1 MSLIIAVAGSKE
13 AIIGGDKRS
22 ITFLGSC
29 PELEQELY
37 SGKLKTDEGMLNRAR
52 ELGASLQVSDGR
64 EKVWRRGDVLVGEV
78 TEISPALERRRRI
91 YLVPGAYIMADVTGK
106 EAKVIGKGKVA
117 CMVFGNRFTQDQ
129 ANQGVK
135 NVKGKIDA
143 RAMKAI
149 LTNVSLMTPSISPEH
164 CVLSTSVQQPNPEAA
179 VLDALQAD
187 CQKCGWRLCGQQ

>member
-1 MSLIIAVAGSKE
+1 MSLIIAVAGSRE

-29 PELEQELY
+29 LELEQELY
-37 SGKLKTDEGMLNRAR
+37 SGKLKTDEQMLSRAR
-52 ELGASLQVSDGR
+52 ELGSSLLVSDGR
-64 EKVWRRGDVLVGEV
+64 EKVWQRGDVLVGEV

-91 YLVPGAYIMADVTGK
+91 YLVPGAYIMADITGK

-129 ANQGVK
+129 ANHGVK

-143 RAMKAI
+143 GAVKAI
-149 LTNVSLMTPSISPEH
+149 LDDISRKTPSISPEH
-164 CVLSTSVQQPNPEAA
+164 CVLSTDVQQPNPEAT
-179 VLDALQAD
+179 VQDALQED
-187 CQKCGWRLCGQQ
+187 CQRCGWRLCGQQ

>member
-37 SGKLKTDEGMLNRAR
+37 SGKLKTDKEMLSRAST
-52 ELGASLQVSDGR
+52 LGTCIQVSDGR

-129 ANQGVK
+129 ANQEINK
-135 NVKGKIDA
+135 VKGKIDA
-143 RAMKAI
+143 GAVEAI
-149 LTNVSLMTPSISPEH
+149 LADVSHVTPSISPEH
-164 CVLSTSVQQPNPEAA
+164 CVLSTDVQQPNPEAA
-179 VLDALQAD
+179 VLNAFQED

>member
-37 SGKLKTDEGMLNRAR
+37 SGKLKTDEDLLNRAR
-52 ELGASLQVSDGR
+52 ELGSSLQVSDGR
-64 EKVWRRGDVLVGEV
+64 EKVWRRGNVLVGEV

-106 EAKVIGKGKVA
+106 EARVIGKGKVA

-129 ANQGVK
+129 ANQGIK
-135 NVKGKIDA
+135 NAKGKIDA
-143 RAMKAI
+143 GAVEAI
-149 LTNVSLMTPSISPEH
+149 LADISRMTPSISPEH
-164 CVLSTSVQQPNPEAA
+164 CVLSTDVRQPNPEAA
-179 VLDALQAD
+179 VLDALQED

>member
-37 SGKLKTDEGMLNRAR
+37 SGMLKTDEELLNRAR

-64 EKVWRRGDVLVGEV
+64 EKVWQRGDVLVGEV
-78 TEISPALERRRRI
+78 TEISPALERRQRI
-91 YLVPGAYIMADVTGK
+91 YIVPGAYIMADVTGK

-117 CMVFGNRFTQDQ
+117 CMVFGNRITQDQ
-129 ANQGVK
+129 ANQGIN

-143 RAMKAI
+143 GAVEAI
-149 LTNVSLMTPSISPEH
+149 LADISRRTPSISPEH
-164 CVLSTSVQQPNPEAA
+164 CVLSTSVQQSRPEVA
-179 VLDALQAD
+179 VLDALKED
-187 CQKCGWRLCGQQ
+187 CQKCGWRLCVQR

>member
-37 SGKLKTDEGMLNRAR
+37 SGKLTTDEGMLNRAR
-52 ELGASLQVSDGR
+52 ELGTSLQVSDGR

-135 NVKGKIDA
+135 NVKGNIDA
-143 RAMKAI
+143 GAVEAI
-149 LTNVSLMTPSISPEH
+149 LTNISHMTPSISPEH
-164 CVLSTSVQQPNPEAA
+164 CVLSTSVQQANPEAV
-179 VLDALQAD
+179 VLDAFQAD

>member
-37 SGKLKTDEGMLNRAR
+37 SGKLKTDEDLLNRAR

-78 TEISPALERRRRI
+78 TEISQAMERRRRI

-129 ANQGVK
+129 ANHGVK

-143 RAMKAI
+143 GAVKAI
-149 LTNVSLMTPSISPEH
+149 LDDISRKTPSISPEH
-164 CVLSTSVQQPNPEAA
+164 CVLSTNVQQPNPEAA
-179 VLDALQAD
+179 VLDALQED
-187 CQKCGWRLCGQQ
+187 CRKCGWRLCGQQ

>member
-37 SGKLKTDEGMLNRAR
+37 LGTLKTDGEMLNRAR

-64 EKVWRRGDVLVGEV
+64 EKVWRRRDVLVGEV
-78 TEISPALERRRRI
+78 TEISPTLERRRRI

-106 EAKVIGKGKVA
+106 EARVIGKGRVA

-129 ANQGVK
+129 ANQGIK
-135 NVKGKIDA
+135 NAKGKIDA
-143 RAMKAI
+143 GTVESI
-149 LTNVSLMTPSISPEH
+149 LVDISRMTPSISPEH
-164 CVLSTSVQQPNPEAA
+164 SILSTNVSQSNPEAA
-179 VLDALQAD
+179 VFDALQDD

>member
-22 ITFLGSC
+22 IAFLGSS

-37 SGKLKTDEGMLNRAR
+37 SGKLKTDEDLLIRAKA
-52 ELGASLQVSDGR
+52 LGSSLQVSDGR

-106 EAKVIGKGKVA
+106 EANVIGKGRVA

-129 ANQGVK
+129 ANQGIK
-135 NVKGKIDA
+135 NAKGKIDA
-143 RAMKAI
+143 GVVGSI
-149 LTNVSLMTPSISPEH
+149 LADISRMTPSISPEY
-164 CVLSTSVQQPNPEAA
+164 CVLSTDVRQPNPEAA
-179 VLDALQAD
+179 VLDALQED
-187 CQKCGWRLCGQQ
+187 CQKRGWRLCGQQ

>member
-29 PELEQELY
+29 PELEQELCL
-37 SGKLKTDEGMLNRAR
+37 GMLKTDEDLLNRAKV
-52 ELGASLQVSDGR
+52 LGASLQVSDGR

-129 ANQGVK
+129 ANYGVK
-135 NVKGKIDA
+135 NLKGKIDA
-143 RAMKAI
+143 GAVKAI
-149 LTNVSLMTPSISPEH
+149 LDDVSRTTPSISPEH
-164 CVLSTSVQQPNPEAA
+164 CVLSTDVLQSKPEAT
-179 VLDALQAD
+179 VLDALQED
-187 CQKCGWRLCGQQ
+187 CRKCGWRLCGQQ

>member
-13 AIIGGDKRS
+13 AIIAGDKRS

-29 PELEQELY
+29 PQLEQELY
-37 SGKLKTDEGMLNRAR
+37 GGMLKTDEDLLNRAR

-78 TEISPALERRRRI
+78 TEISPVLERRRRI

-117 CMVFGNRFTQDQ
+117 CMVFGNRFTQDR
-129 ANQGVK
+129 ANQGIK
-135 NVKGKIDA
+135 NAKCKIDA
-143 RAMKAI
+143 GALEAI
-149 LTNVSLMTPSISPEH
+149 LANISSITPSISPEH
-164 CVLSTSVQQPNPEAA
+164 CVLSTEVRQPKPEAA
-179 VLDALQAD
+179 VLDALQED

>member
-37 SGKLKTDEGMLNRAR
+37 SGKLKTDEEMLNRAR
-52 ELGASLQVSDGR
+52 NLGASLQVFDGR
-64 EKVWRRGDVLVGEV
+64 KKVWRCGDVLVGEV

-91 YLVPGAYIMADVTGK
+91 YLVPGAYIIADVTGK
-106 EAKVIGKGKVA
+106 EAKVIGKGKDA
-117 CMVFGNRFTQDQ
+117 CMVFGNMFTQDQ
-129 ANQGVK
+129 ANQGIK
-135 NVKGKIDA
+135 KVKGKIDA
-143 RAMKAI
+143 GAVEAI
-149 LTNVSLMTPSISPEH
+149 LAEISRTTPSISPEH
-164 CVLSTSVQQPNPEAA
+164 CVLSTDVQQPNPEAA
-179 VLDALQAD
+179 VLDALQED

>member
-1 MSLIIAVAGSKE
+1 MSLIIAVAGCKE

-37 SGKLKTDEGMLNRAR
+37 SGKLKTDKELLSRAK

-78 TEISPALERRRRI
+78 TEISAALERRRRI

-129 ANQGVK
+129 ANYGIK

-143 RAMKAI
+143 GTVEAI
-149 LTNVSLMTPSISPEH
+149 LDDISRMTPSISPDH
-164 CVLSTSVQQPNPEAA
+164 CVLSTDIQQPKPEAA
-179 VLDALQAD
+179 VLDAFQED

>member
-22 ITFLGSC
+22 IAFLGSC

-37 SGKLKTDEGMLNRAR
+37 SGMLKTDVDLLIRAKA
-52 ELGASLQVSDGR
+52 LGSSLQVSDGR
-64 EKVWRRGDVLVGEV
+64 EKVWQRGDVLVGEV

-106 EAKVIGKGKVA
+106 EVKVIGKGRVA

-129 ANQGVK
+129 ANQGIK
-135 NVKGKIDA
+135 NAKGIIDA
-143 RAMKAI
+143 GVVGSI
-149 LTNVSLMTPSISPEH
+149 LADISRITPSISPDH
-164 CVLSTSVQQPNPEAA
+164 SILSTDVRQANPEAA
-179 VLDALQAD
+179 VFDALQED